1 MPAPQGTRAWGG
13 RGTGRLRQ
21 RMWRDVAHTARG
33 GGGGAEGGGGGDTT
47 MERIGIPVGISLRC
61 CIHGRDPSAL
71 RHPPPLSRESRGRK
85 SSKNTRWE
93 QSITRGTRGSA
104 GCHLRRGGVPLPP
117 SAAARPPPQRVPKG
131 TPGGCA
137 WGAQLGQDLAPALME
152 EWGERGWWDPEW
164 EMGTPGVGSAFWGGG
179 L

>member
-1 MPAPQGTRAWGG
+1 MARRGTHSPGGWGG
-13 RGTGRLRQ
+13 G
-21 RMWRDVAHTARG
+21 V
-33 GGGGAEGGGGGDTT
+33 EGGGGGHTT

-152 EWGERGWWDPEW
+152 EWGGGDGGTLSGRWGPPEW
-164 EMGTPGVGSAFWGGG
+164 GQPFGGG
-179 L
+179 YCEWGN